1 MWGIGMANEN
11 EPGRTTEEPVN
22 TEAFD
27 QVSDEGDGPSR
38 REASHAVSA
47 LAGQDRESNRN
58 DEDEESKF
66 WRREKVEGVR
76 ERGQHALHLVNKTE
90 EKPRIL

>member
-27 QVSDEGDGPSR
+27 QVSDEGDGPSC

-66 WRREKVEGVR
+66 WRREEG
-76 ERGQHALHLVNKTE
+76 
-90 EKPRIL
+90 